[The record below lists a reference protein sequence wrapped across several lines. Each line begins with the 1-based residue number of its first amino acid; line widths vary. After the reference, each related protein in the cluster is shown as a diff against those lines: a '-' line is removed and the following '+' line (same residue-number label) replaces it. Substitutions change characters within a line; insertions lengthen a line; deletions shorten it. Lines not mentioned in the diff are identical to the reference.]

1 MFQIYIILFISIYG
15 RWYATHYVYS
25 ILLSTLTTVS
35 ISLFCSNNTKVTSYL
50 GAFCCFLDVMNYNV
64 WIMYIIYNDLKDLK
78 TCTDYK
84 NNVYFCHHLLYFAT
98 NRVLFKKNLEV
109 KWHSHGIYQ
118 GLWGEMDKKQQPPFS
133 IPHPTTHTHTHTH
146 THRSVRSLQP
156 LKQGWELKY
165 FDTC

>member
-15 RWYATHYVYS
+15 TWSATHYVYS
-25 ILLSTLTTVS
+25 ILLSTLTKVS

-50 GAFCCFLDVMNYNV
+50 GVFCCFFGCVR
-64 WIMYIIYNDLKDLK
+64 ITYIIYNGLKDLK
-78 TCTDYK
+78 TCTDYI

-98 NRVLFKKNLEV
+98 NRVFFKKNLEV

-133 IPHPTTHTHTHTH
+133 IPHPTTHIH

-156 LKQGWELKY
+156 LKQVCELKH
-165 FDTC
+165 FETC

>member
-1 MFQIYIILFISIYG
+1 MVCNSLCLLNSIIYTNKSQHFTVLFKQHKGYK
-15 RWYATHYVYS
+15 
-25 ILLSTLTTVS
+25 
-35 ISLFCSNNTKVTSYL
+35 LFRS
-50 GAFCCFLDVMNYNV
+50 FCCFLDVMNYNV
-64 WIMYIIYNDLKDLK
+64 WIMYIIYNGLKDLK

-118 GLWGEMDKKQQPPFS
+118 ELWGEMDKKQQPPFS

-146 THRSVRSLQP
+146 TQ
-156 LKQGWELKY
+156 K
-165 FDTC
+165 C